1 MSHVL
6 TTGRGMRLCSSAS
19 MWTGSVGHLA
29 LYSVV
34 MGINR
39 LGGEADHWLPS
50 GAVVED
56 EWSCTSAIPCTCTK
70 PLPLYRHKASPGDQK

>member
-6 TTGRGMRLCSSAS
+6 TTGRGMRFCPSAS

-34 MGINR
+34 MGVKR
-39 LGGEADHWLPS
+39 LGGEADHWLPF
-50 GAVVED
+50 GAVV
-56 EWSCTSAIPCTCTK
+56 
-70 PLPLYRHKASPGDQK
+70 